1 MEDLKKIVN
10 QEKRE
15 ELYKELKVLERK
27 KLKITLKQLKI
38 LLCGQKG
45 NSFIKYISYSWLQ
58 NKRYFLIVGFS
69 IVISGFLRFYGEGV
83 VQTLGIFLSFFSF
96 VPVLTWIF
104 LYVCETFLGAKSMVA
119 WNELM
124 RRISELDVE
133 LIHINSEILE
143 IERQIQLCEKE

>member
-27 KLKITLKQLKI
+27 KLKIALRQLKI

-104 LYVCETFLGAKSMVA
+104 LYVCEAFLGAKSMIS

-133 LIHINSEILE
+133 LIHINSEISE

>member
-27 KLKITLKQLKI
+27 KLKIALKQLKI

-96 VPVLTWIF
+96 VPFLTWIF
-104 LYVCETFLGAKSMVA
+104 LYVCEAFLGVKSMVA

-133 LIHINSEILE
+133 LIHINSEISE

>member
-27 KLKITLKQLKI
+27 KLKIALKQLKI

-69 IVISGFLRFYGEGV
+69 IVISGLLRFYGEGV

-104 LYVCETFLGAKSMVA
+104 LYVCEAFLGAKSMVA

-133 LIHINSEILE
+133 LIHINSEISE
-143 IERQIQLCEKE
+143 IERPIQLCEKE

>member
-15 ELYKELKVLERK
+15 ELYKELKVLERR
-27 KLKITLKQLKI
+27 KLKIALKQLKI

-104 LYVCETFLGAKSMVA
+104 LYVCEAFLGAKSMVA

-133 LIHINSEILE
+133 LIHINSEISE

>member
-27 KLKITLKQLKI
+27 KLKIALKQLKI

-104 LYVCETFLGAKSMVA
+104 LYVCEAFLGAKSMVA

-133 LIHINSEILE
+133 LIHINSEISE

>member
-83 VQTLGIFLSFFSF
+83 VQKLGIFLSFFSF

-104 LYVCETFLGAKSMVA
+104 LYVCEAFLSAKSMVA

>member
-27 KLKITLKQLKI
+27 KLKIALKQLKI

-69 IVISGFLRFYGEGV
+69 IVISGLLRFYGEGV

-104 LYVCETFLGAKSMVA
+104 LYVCEAFLGAKSMVA

-133 LIHINSEILE
+133 LIHINSEISE

>member
-27 KLKITLKQLKI
+27 KLKIALKQLKI

-83 VQTLGIFLSFFSF
+83 VQTLGIFFSFFSF

-104 LYVCETFLGAKSMVA
+104 LYVCEAFLGAKSMVA

-133 LIHINSEILE
+133 LVHINSEISE

>member
-27 KLKITLKQLKI
+27 KLKIALKQLKI

-104 LYVCETFLGAKSMVA
+104 LYVCEAFLGAKSMVA

-133 LIHINSEILE
+133 LVHINSEISE

>member
-27 KLKITLKQLKI
+27 KLKIALKQLKI

-104 LYVCETFLGAKSMVA
+104 LYVCEAFLGAKSMVA